1 MSKTTLKHGVE
12 CIKNQMDYTFR
23 FNGPLLRKN
32 IPDIL
37 KKNLFYELLFQLNK
51 DSIKEIMTEHLKESQ
66 EDKVNLVLSMNYL
79 DDGDENERV
88 LPLINKTTHTAEGL
102 TKIIGKYDE
111 KAVQQADVD
120 VDVEYLPIKLSMF
133 HMEFNY
139 EDLETF
145 QCILNVQ
152 LTEKMNTLKENAF
165 GLIIQK
171 ILGRF
176 KNYVCSP

>member
-12 CIKNQMDYTFR
+12 CIKNKMDYTFN
-23 FNGPLLRKN
+23 FNGPLVRKN

-51 DSIKEIMTEHLKESQ
+51 DSIKEITTEYLKESQ

-88 LPLINKTTHTAEGL
+88 LPLINKTTHSANKTE
-102 TKIIGKYDE
+102 IIGKYNE
-111 KAVQQADVD
+111 NATQVVEE
-120 VDVEYLPIKLSMF
+120 VEYLPIKLSMF

-139 EDLETF
+139 EDHETF
-145 QCILNVQ
+145 QCKLNVQ

-176 KNYVCSP
+176 KNYVCSH

>member
-12 CIKNQMDYTFR
+12 CIKNQMHYTFC

-51 DSIKEIMTEHLKESQ
+51 DSIKEITTVYLKESQ

-88 LPLINKTTHTAEGL
+88 LPLINKTTHTEEGGL
-102 TKIIGKYDE
+102 TEIIGKYDE
-111 KAVQQADVD
+111 NATQVGE
-120 VDVEYLPIKLSMF
+120 VEYLPIKLSMF
-133 HMEFNY
+133 HIEFNY
-139 EDLETF
+139 ENHERF
-145 QCILNVQ
+145 QCKLNVQ

-176 KNYVCSP
+176 KNYVCSL

>member
-1 MSKTTLKHGVE
+1 MSKTTFKHGVE
-12 CIKNQMDYTFR
+12 CIKNQMDYIFR
-23 FNGPLLRKN
+23 FNCPLLRKN

-51 DSIKEIMTEHLKESQ
+51 DSIKEITTEHLKDSQ

-88 LPLINKTTHTAEGL
+88 LPLINKTTHAEGL
-102 TKIIGKYDE
+102 TEIIGKYDE
-111 KAVQQADVD
+111 NTTPAEQAE
-120 VDVEYLPIKLSMF
+120 VEYVPIKLSMF

-139 EDLETF
+139 EELETF
-145 QCILNVQ
+145 QCKLSVQ

-176 KNYVCSP
+176 KNYVSSA